1 MTREQANKIL
11 DARRRGLYFP
21 QYAILTALFVTGDLP
36 PPTRRTPFRRYPR
49 YDAPGHR
56 A

>member
-1 MTREQANKIL
+1 MTRDQANKIL
-11 DARRRGLYFP
+11 DRRRRGQDIP

-36 PPTRRTPFRRYPR
+36 PPSRRTRFRRYPR
-49 YDAPGHR
+49 YDAQGRR